1 MSDANRILIFATF
14 DDRAMADYVNT
25 SIRDNAAEAGVT
37 VEALALIEKDHEG
50 RVHTQEKGDTSAK
63 EGAIKGGIAGAI
75 FGLIFPPSII
85 ASAIVGGTI
94 AAVAAKLRE
103 SGFPS
108 DELRKIGERMQNGE
122 FAVLFLGRESARE
135 FVHRYLADAK
145 MVSEQVLPGSLS
157 DVINV

>member
-108 DELRKIGERMQNGE
+108 DELRKI
-122 FAVLFLGRESARE
+122 
-135 FVHRYLADAK
+135 
-145 MVSEQVLPGSLS
+145 
-157 DVINV
+157 